1 MGVFTDAAPGT
12 ALLCRIKVAP
22 RPHARM
28 GATFS
33 TRRTAFSRFSGDR
46 FDHYAC

>member
-12 ALLCRIKVAP
+12 ALLCLIKVAP

-28 GATFS
+28 GATFFHPPHGIF
-33 TRRTAFSRFSGDR
+33 TLFRGPL
-46 FDHYAC
+46 